1 MSRFDPVEEEPSYV
15 ALLEHGYRSTIA
27 VVTVVGIL
35 ALGLLA
41 SHFLL
46 HQG

>member
-1 MSRFDPVEEEPSYV
+1 MSRFDPVEDPSYA

-27 VVTVVGIL
+27 VVTVVATL

-41 SHFLL
+41 AHFLL